1 MAVHTGAA
9 ASSRVTTESVAL
21 STLSGVAER
30 VLTGEE
36 QRHPPPSGA
45 ALSLPSLQ
53 GAPSARLLQGVHVG
67 PHPPEICP

>member
-53 GAPSARLLQGVHVG
+53 GAP
-67 PHPPEICP
+67 